1 MTTRKYIMFKERI
14 KINDKTIEE
23 DLKKGRELIN
33 IAKDFLMLNGET
45 FVLDKWLTTQQY
57 CQRFG
62 ISDTKVVTNWI
73 GRGIIPPENIK
84 EVEEL
89 NGLKLVKAIPYRD

>member
-1 MTTRKYIMFKERI
+1 MVKERI
-14 KINDKTIEE
+14 KTNSKTIEE
-23 DLKKGRELIN
+23 DLKGGRELIN
-33 IAKDFLMLNGET
+33 RAKDFLMLNGKEV
-45 FVLDKWLTTQQY
+45 VLDEWLTIKRY

-62 ISDTKVVTNWI
+62 ISDTQVVTNWI
-73 GRGIIPPENIK
+73 RRGIIPPENLK